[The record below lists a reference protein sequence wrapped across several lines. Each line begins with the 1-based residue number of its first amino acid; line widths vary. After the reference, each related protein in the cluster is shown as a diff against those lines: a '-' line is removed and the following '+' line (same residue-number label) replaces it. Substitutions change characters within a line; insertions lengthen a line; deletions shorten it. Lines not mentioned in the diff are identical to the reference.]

1 MRHPYFALPTPIV
14 MGHRGAA
21 GEVPENTL
29 LSFETAV
36 AQGAAILESDVR
48 ATRDGHIVV
57 FHDERLERT
66 TNGSGRVVDYS
77 LEELRG
83 LDGGHRFSPASSEVF
98 PFRGR
103 GLRIPTLKEAFEA
116 LPGLRFNLEVKEG
129 DREVV
134 KRIVETVKRAG
145 REELTLLTAGKDE
158 VMATLRSHL
167 AESGVPVALG
177 ACPADVVAFIR
188 SALEGMPAPPEPM
201 ALQIPAEFAGRP
213 VVTPELVHHAH
224 ANDVHVHVWTINEVE
239 EMQRLLDLGVDGIV
253 TDFPARLAELIAER
267 RAGSQASPGS

>member
-1 MRHPYFALPTPIV
+1 MRHPYFALPTPVV

-36 AQGAAILESDVR
+36 AQGATILESDVR
-48 ATRDGHIVV
+48 ATRDGRIVV
-57 FHDERLERT
+57 FHDERVDRT
-66 TNGSGRVVDYS
+66 TNGSGRVADHS
-77 LEELRG
+77 LQELRA
-83 LDGGHRFSPASSEVF
+83 LDGGYRFSPSASEVF

-103 GLRIPTLKEAFEA
+103 GLRIPTLEEAFVA
-116 LPGLRFNLEVKEG
+116 LPGMRFNLEVKEG

-134 KRIVETVKRAG
+134 KQIVEIVKRAG
-145 REELTLLTAGKDE
+145 REELTLLTAGKDG
-158 VMATLRSHL
+158 VMATLRAHL
-167 AESGVPVALG
+167 AESGVPVAVG

-188 SALEGMPAPPEPM
+188 SALDGTPAPPEPM

-213 VVTPELVHHAH
+213 VVTPELVQHAH
-224 ANDVHVHVWTINEVE
+224 ANDVHVHVWTINQVE

-253 TDFPARLAELIAER
+253 TDFPARLAGLIAR
-267 RAGSQASPGS
+267 RHAGSQPSSGS